1 MGAGIP
7 AQLAPRS
14 SVRTIDVHGA
24 CAHGAVPRTNASPT
38 EANVTEVAAKPAGTG
53 PPPVT
58 PVAPVTGELVAAR
71 VVAA

>member
-24 CAHGAVPRTNASPT
+24 CAHGAVPRTNASST
-38 EANVTEVAAKPAGTG
+38 ETNVTEVAVNPAGTG

-58 PVAPVTGELVAAR
+58 PVAPVTGELAAAP